1 MKAFSS
7 IRLCAGA
14 MLATL
19 SLALSGCFIAPG
31 KFQSELAL
39 TGGDRFTFSYDGEIF
54 FAGLSK
60 LAQMGAAKDDDFA
73 AECRDAETFDER
85 PCTAAETAEQR
96 AQWDASAAERAAE
109 RQAQA
114 QQMAAIMGGIDP
126 SDPKAAD
133 DLAALLLRQN
143 GWEEV
148 QNLGDGLFKV
158 RYRISGTL
166 GHDFVFPLIEGF
178 PATNPFVQTFARK
191 NGQLRINAPGFAAQ
205 GSDGPM
211 SMMMGGLGPL
221 AALGGGMSKEAAPG
235 SPMPNLPAPEGTFT
249 IRTAGT
255 MAIRA
260 NNTDEG
266 PVSEASG
273 EVLTWQISPRTAQIP
288 TALIDLTS

>member
-1 MKAFSS
+1 MHAATS
-7 IRLCAGA
+7 IRWCASA
-14 MLATL
+14 LLAAL
-19 SLALSGCFIAPG
+19 SLALAGCFVTPG

-39 TGGDRFTFSYDGEIF
+39 TGGDSFTFTYDGEIF

-60 LAQMGAAKDDDFA
+60 LAQMSAAKDDVFEP
-73 AECRDAETFDER
+73 ECRDDETFEKR
-85 PCTAAETAEQR
+85 ACTAAETAEQR
-96 AQWDASAAERAAE
+96 AEWDASAAERAAE
-109 RQAQA
+109 NQRQAE
-114 QQMAAIMGGIDP
+114 QMAAVMGGINP

-133 DLAALLLRQN
+133 DLAALLMRQK

-148 QNLGDGLFKV
+148 QNLGDGLFAV

-178 PATNPFVQTFARK
+178 PTTNPFVQTFARK

-211 SMMMGGLGPL
+211 GMMMGGFGPL
-221 AALGGGMSKEAAPG
+221 AALGTGMSGEAGPG
-235 SPMPNLPAPEGTFT
+235 SQMPKFPTPEGTFT
-249 IRTAGT
+249 IRTTSA

-266 PVSEASG
+266 PMATGSG
-273 EVLTWQISPRTAQIP
+273 DVLTWQISPRTTQIP
-288 TALIDLTS
+288 TALIDLAG